1 MSKSVTKVKENVLSV
16 FKNYP
21 YSAAVIAIGSVVLW
35 EIGNA
40 LF

>member
-1 MSKSVTKVKENVLSV
+1 MSEFIDNLKENVLGV

-35 EIGNA
+35 ELVNA
-40 LF
+40 VF